1 VLSKGIPAISKP
13 ELQHLKDQDVFTA
26 TIEMKMPD
34 GSFLRRYP
42 PPGQLPV
49 PQTIFAAYRL
59 HHQTECVRI
68 AAYQMGN
75 AINAFSGV
83 SSIDGKQLTLVT
95 KLQADGSRDLTISFA
110 DATPKRTRIHRL
122 VDSDERGSKDTGE

>member
-1 VLSKGIPAISKP
+1 
-13 ELQHLKDQDVFTA
+13 
-26 TIEMKMPD
+26 
-34 GSFLRRYP
+34 
-42 PPGQLPV
+42 
-49 PQTIFAAYRL
+49 
-59 HHQTECVRI
+59 VRI